1 MLAKRATLALLA
13 GRVLSALASPM
24 EPFMVQDSTA
34 HVLTDLMCDGESAS
48 QLESAPTPEVH
59 LDDANFV
66 GVRKEQPTTSWEFL
80 SQNRPSTASAISGRA
95 LRSGIW
101 KVMPTT
107 AYDPS
112 KRARLASGQSRR
124 EGCEPTVRGITPAD
138 EDCLTINVVKPTDAN
153 PGSKLPV
160 VVWIFGGG
168 FEIGGTATYDGGSI
182 VSRSLDL
189 KQPVVYVSMNYRLSA
204 FGFMPGKEVKNAKVG
219 NLGLQDQRL
228 ALRWVQTYISE
239 FGGDPTKVTIW
250 GESAG
255 AISVAL
261 HMLTNN
267 GNQQGLFR
275 GAIMQSGGPIPV
287 GDIEHGQQYFDLMVE
302 KTGCKGSSDT
312 LNCLREVPYNTF
324 KKAMDESPNFFA
336 YQGLVLAWLPRV
348 DGVFLTEP
356 PQHSVIRGH
365 VSNVPMIT
373 GNCDD
378 EGTLF
383 SVSTINISTTA
394 DLKEYLKL
402 YMMPRAKDSEIDL
415 LLKYYPDDQRAGSPF
430 DTGLRNALSAQF
442 KRTAALQGDFVFHGP
457 RRLFLNHR
465 ATKQN
470 SWGFVYKRTKEI
482 PFIGSAHAT
491 DLVDSFGPGELR
503 DYVIHFTNNL
513 DPNGDLGLGIPWPKW
528 DPRNP
533 KAVIFQ
539 DSTLFPVVIGDD
551 NYRTDPLSFVGNMS
565 LLYPI

>member
-1 MLAKRATLALLA
+1 
-13 GRVLSALASPM
+13 
-24 EPFMVQDSTA
+24 
-34 HVLTDLMCDGESAS
+34 MCDGESAS

-66 GVRKEQPTTSWEFL
+66 GVRKGATDHFLGIPFAKPPIGDLRLRQPQPLPPYQGVHYAQAFGKSCPQQPMTL
-80 SQNRPSTASAISGRA
+80 PNGLDSQVVKAIGRVVNR
-95 LRSGIW
+95 L
-101 KVMPTT
+101 
-107 AYDPS
+107 Y
-112 KRARLASGQSRR
+112 
-124 EGCEPTVRGITPAD
+124 EGITPAD

-153 PGSKLPV
+153 PSSKLPV

-228 ALRWVQTYISE
+228 ALRWVQTYIAE

-287 GDIEHGQQYFDLMVE
+287 GDIEHGQQYYDLMVE

-457 RRLFLNHR
+457 RRLFLNQR

-503 DYVIHFTNNL
+503 DYVIRFTNNL

-533 KAVIFQ
+533 KAIIFQ

>member
-1 MLAKRATLALLA
+1 ML
-13 GRVLSALASPM
+13 
-24 EPFMVQDSTA
+24 Q
-34 HVLTDLMCDGESAS
+34 
-48 QLESAPTPEVH
+48 
-59 LDDANFV
+59 
-66 GVRKEQPTTSWEFL
+66 
-80 SQNRPSTASAISGRA
+80 
-95 LRSGIW
+95 
-101 KVMPTT
+101 
-107 AYDPS
+107 
-112 KRARLASGQSRR
+112 
-124 EGCEPTVRGITPAD
+124 
-138 EDCLTINVVKPTDAN
+138 
-153 PGSKLPV
+153 
-160 VVWIFGGG
+160 WIFGGG

-204 FGFMPGKEVKNAKVG
+204 FGFMPGKEVKTAKIG

-336 YQGLVLAWLPRV
+336 YQGVALAWLPRV

-383 SVSTINISTTA
+383 SFSTINISTTA

-402 YMMPRAKDSEIDL
+402 YMMPRAKDSEIDI

-430 DTGLRNALSAQF
+430 STGFKNALSAQF
-442 KRTAALQGDFVFHGP
+442 KRTAALQGDFMFHGP

-503 DYVIHFTNNL
+503 DYAIRFTNKL

-539 DSTLFPVVIGDD
+539 DSTFFPAIIGAD
-551 NYRTDPLSFVGNMS
+551 NYRTDPLSFMANMS